1 MNFKDYT
8 RNEILEKYMPD
19 CCPGEFD
26 LNELPKCMIG
36 EDEQECKRCW
46 ENAIKDIEF
55 KNEIEVFKEHNIQ
68 LLDEL
73 RIAEEQYKM
82 LKEGRDNLKEQL
94 IKQMEIYG
102 IDKFENDKMSISYV
116 KGSIGS
122 KFDTTKFKNDYPDT
136 FKKYCVPAVRAASIR
151 FKVK

>member
-1 MNFKDYT
+1 MNFKEYT
-8 RNEILEKYMPD
+8 KNEFLEEHLED
-19 CCPGEFD
+19 CPGD
-26 LNELPKCMIG
+26 LNLNMLPICREG
-36 EDEQECKRCW
+36 DDEEECKRCW

-55 KNEIEVFKEHNIQ
+55 KNEVDVFQEHNIQ

-82 LKEGRDNLKEQL
+82 LKESRDTLKEQL
-94 IKQMEIYG
+94 LKQMEIYG
-102 IDKFENDKMSISYV
+102 VNKFENDKFSISYV

-122 KFDTTKFKNDYPDT
+122 TFDSTKFKKDYPDI
-136 FKKYCVPAVRAASIR
+136 FKEYSKPAVRAASIR

>member
-1 MNFKDYT
+1 MNFKEYT
-8 RNEILEKYMPD
+8 KNEFLEEHLED
-19 CCPGEFD
+19 CPGD
-26 LNELPKCMIG
+26 LNLNMLPICREG
-36 EDEQECKRCW
+36 NDEEECKGCW

-55 KNEIEVFKEHNIQ
+55 KNEIEVFKEHNLQ

-82 LKEGRDNLKEQL
+82 LKESRDTLKEQL
-94 IKQMEIYG
+94 LKQMEIYG
-102 IDKFENDKMSISYV
+102 VNKFENDKFSISYV

-122 KFDTTKFKNDYPDT
+122 TFDSTKFKKDYPDI
-136 FKKYCVPAVRAASIR
+136 FKEYSKPAVRAASIR

>member
-8 RNEILEKYMPD
+8 KNEFLQLHLED
-19 CCPGEFD
+19 CPGD
-26 LNELPKCMIG
+26 LKLNMLPICREG
-36 EDEQECKRCW
+36 NDEEECRRCW

-55 KNEIEVFKEHNIQ
+55 KNEIEVFKEHNLQ
-68 LLDEL
+68 LLDDL

-102 IDKFENDKMSISYV
+102 VDKFENDKMSISYV

-136 FKKYCVPAVRAASIR
+136 YKKYTVPAVRAASIR

>member
-1 MNFKDYT
+1 MNFKEYT
-8 RNEILEKYMPD
+8 KNEFLEEHLED
-19 CCPGEFD
+19 CPGD
-26 LNELPKCMIG
+26 LNLNMLPICREG
-36 EDEQECKRCW
+36 NDEEECKRCW

-55 KNEIEVFKEHNIQ
+55 KNEIEVFKEHNLQ

-82 LKEGRDNLKEQL
+82 LKESRDTLKEQL
-94 IKQMEIYG
+94 LKQMEIYG
-102 IDKFENDKMSISYV
+102 VNKFENDKFSISYV

-122 KFDTTKFKNDYPDT
+122 TFDSTKFKKDYPDI
-136 FKKYCVPAVRAASIR
+136 FKEYSKPAVRAASIR